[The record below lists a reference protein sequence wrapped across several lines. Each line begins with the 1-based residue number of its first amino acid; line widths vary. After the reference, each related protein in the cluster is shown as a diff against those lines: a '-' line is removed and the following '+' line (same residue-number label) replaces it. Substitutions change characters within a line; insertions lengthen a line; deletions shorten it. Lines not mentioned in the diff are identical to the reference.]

1 MNTTSLSSIFS
12 ELSKLD
18 DDAYPP
24 VENWNPPLCENVSMK
39 IDRSGKW
46 YFMNSPIGRERM
58 VKLFSRVL
66 RKDED
71 GYYLVTPVE
80 KIKIEVEVRP
90 FIIVDYEILGES
102 REQKIIFKTNTDEIF
117 EVNEKHPIKI
127 EKNIYNEEPIPTVL
141 VRKNLEGLLSRNVYY
156 SLIENSTLKEGEYG
170 IYSSGSFYEL
180 S

>member
-18 DDAYPP
+18 DDSYPP

-90 FIIVDYEILGES
+90 FIIVDYEILGKS
-102 REQKIIFKTNTDEIF
+102 REQKIIFKTNTEEIF

-127 EKNIYNEEPIPTVL
+127 ENNNNKEPIPTVL

-156 SLIENSTLKEGEYG
+156 SLIENSTLKKGEYG
-170 IYSSGSFYEL
+170 IYSCGSFYKL